1 VLSCYCDIGICT
13 WFRMEPFLFEIKLLE
28 VFSVELP
35 EPIRLIVF
43 IEGRF
48 WGDTLWEEIPFGN
61 CYILIY

>member
-1 VLSCYCDIGICT
+1 VFSCCCDIGIWT
-13 WFRMEPFLFEIKLLE
+13 WFMMEPFLLDMRLFELLSAE
-28 VFSVELP
+28 FP

-48 WGDTLWEEIPFGN
+48 CGDTLWEDIPLGN

>member
-1 VLSCYCDIGICT
+1 
-13 WFRMEPFLFEIKLLE
+13 MEPFLFEIKLLE

>member
-1 VLSCYCDIGICT
+1 M
-13 WFRMEPFLFEIKLLE
+13 MEPFLLDMRLFELLSAE
-28 VFSVELP
+28 FP

-48 WGDTLWEEIPFGN
+48 CGDTLWEDIPLGN